1 MLIPTIHFQGNC
13 NEAITFYKETLG
25 AEVKEIAYAK
35 DAPAGTGMDNL
46 PSDFV
51 MYSEIQL
58 FNTIISMTD
67 GAEAAGGIENFSYMI
82 MFDTADE
89 VTNVFNKLAKGGT
102 IVEPLAPQFFS
113 SMYGFVKDKFG
124 VGWSIGTKDIAG

>member
-13 NEAITFYKETLG
+13 DEAITFYKETLG

-35 DAPAGTGMDNL
+35 DAPADAGMDNL
-46 PSDFV
+46 PPNFV

-58 FNTIISMTD
+58 FDTIISMTD
-67 GAEAAGGIENFSYMI
+67 GAETAGGIENFSYMI

-124 VGWSIGTKDIAG
+124 VGWSIGTKDMAG

>member
-13 NEAITFYKETLG
+13 DEAITFYKETLG

-35 DAPAGTGMDNL
+35 DAPADTGMDNL
-46 PSDFV
+46 PPNFV

-58 FNTIISMTD
+58 FDTTISMTD
-67 GAEAAGGIENFSYMI
+67 GAQTAGGIENFSYMV

-89 VTNVFNKLAKGGT
+89 VTTMFNKLAKGGT

-124 VGWSIGTKDIAG
+124 VGWSIGTKDMAG